1 MKDFLEFDEYI
12 RQMKTVEETAKSA
25 DRILQ
30 LLKHNP
36 KMTVREMTTIIGLSR
51 RGVEEPIKALKTKG
65 VLSRIGSTKGG
76 YWEINE

>member
-12 RQMKTVEETAKSA
+12 RQMKTVEE
-25 DRILQ
+25 Q
-30 LLKHNP
+30 
-36 KMTVREMTTIIGLSR
+36 
-51 RGVEEPIKALKTKG
+51 IKAFKTKG